1 MDIALIGYG
10 GHSKVIFDI
19 ITMQKN
25 KVVGIFDDKH
35 RSLKMK
41 GNVFLAPIDYV
52 HDVLKINPN
61 IRFVISIG
69 NNKIRKQMFE
79 RLALPIEYY
88 TTCIH
93 PSACISPSAIIGK
106 GTVIMPQTVINADA
120 VIGHHTIINTGA
132 VIEHDNE
139 IGDYVHIS
147 PRSTLTGSVKVEEGV
162 HLGSASVV
170 IPQVTLGKWSVI
182 GAGST
187 VIHSIPERV
196 MAVGLP
202 AQAKKILKWSDD
214 ID

>member
-10 GHSKVIFDI
+10 GHSKVIYDI

-25 KVVGIFDDKH
+25 KVIGIFDDKH

-41 GNVFLAPIDYV
+41 GDAFLAPIDYV
-52 HDVLKINPN
+52 QDVLKMNPN
-61 IRFVISIG
+61 IRFVIAIG

-79 RLALPIEYY
+79 RLAMPIEYY
-88 TTCIH
+88 ATCIH
-93 PSACISPSAIIGK
+93 PSACVSPSAKVGN
-106 GTVIMPQTVINADA
+106 GSVIMPQAVINADS
-120 VIGHHTIINTGA
+120 VIGSHTIINTGA
-132 VIEHDNE
+132 VVEHDND
-139 IGDYVHIS
+139 IVDFVHIS
-147 PRSTLTGSVKVEEGV
+147 PRSTLTGGVKVEDGV

-187 VIHSIPERV
+187 VIHSIPEHV

-202 AQAKKILKWSDD
+202 AQTKKILKWGDD
-214 ID
+214 IG